1 MCDWGKRELC
11 AGINEIINMNS
22 NLRWYALYTKSR
34 WEKKVSELLDSK
46 QIENYCPLQK
56 LERQW
61 SDRKKIIWEPLFKSY
76 VLVRLA
82 PKAHIPVLQTDG
94 VIGFV
99 TFQGKPA
106 VIRDEEID
114 TVKHF
119 LNNDHIEVE
128 HIEVNVNDEVTIVNG
143 PLMQQKGQVQEVNG
157 KTVKV
162 LLPSLG
168 FALVAIEKDNLAKGG
183 SSL

>member
-1 MCDWGKRELC
+1 
-11 AGINEIINMNS
+11 MNID
-22 NLRWYALYTKSR
+22 LRWYALYTKPR
-34 WEKKVSELLDSK
+34 WEKKVAELLDGK
-46 QIENYCPLQK
+46 KIENYCPLQK
-56 LERQW
+56 SERTW
-61 SDRKKIIWEPLFKSY
+61 SDRKKIILEPLFKSY

-114 TVKHF
+114 TVKQF
-119 LNNDHIEVE
+119 LKDYEHVQVE
-128 HIEVNVNDEVTIVNG
+128 PIDVNVNDEVTIING

-157 KTVKV
+157 KMIKV
-162 LLPSLG
+162 MLPSLG
-168 FALVAIEKDNLAKGG
+168 FALVAIDKSNLSKG
-183 SSL
+183 SAQ

>member
-1 MCDWGKRELC
+1 
-11 AGINEIINMNS
+11 MNS
-22 NLRWYALYTKSR
+22 NLRWYALYTRPR
-34 WEKKVSELLDSK
+34 WEKKVAELLGAK

-56 LERQW
+56 LEKNW
-61 SDRKKIIWEPLFKSY
+61 SDRKKIILEPLFKSY

-114 TVKHF
+114 TVKQF
-119 LNNDHIEVE
+119 LQDYENIQVE
-128 HIEVNVNDEVTIVNG
+128 RIDVHVNDEVTIING
-143 PLMQQKGQVQEVNG
+143 PLMQQTGQVMEVNNRM
-157 KTVKV
+157 VKV
-162 LLPSLG
+162 MLPSLG
-168 FALVAIEKDNLAKGG
+168 FALVAIDKKNLAKG
-183 SSL
+183 SSQ